1 MEDGKMVIPTEPG
14 QVWLRRHSDS
24 VGVIWLRCH
33 SDSAWCC
40 RERKA
45 LNNSV
50 NIMNFLTA
58 MEYSRRKIALKRKVT
73 QSFPQSNAKKNKYC
87 E

>member
-14 QVWLRRHSDS
+14 QV
-24 VGVIWLRCH
+24 WLRCH

-73 QSFPQSNAKKNKYC
+73 QSFPQSNAK
-87 E
+87 

>member
-14 QVWLRRHSDS
+14 QVWLRRHSDSVGVIWLRRHSDS

-58 MEYSRRKIALKRKVT
+58 MEYSKRKSALKR
-73 QSFPQSNAKKNKYC
+73 
-87 E
+87 